1 MITNWRVV
9 GGGWDFGERALITN
23 EPRSATVMTT
33 TATDL
38 LVVDRD
44 VFSRCVTSVAL
55 SALVS
60 LLRAGHFNPPTR
72 KNCKRKRS
80 SSIVVRSSPHGHRDS
95 NGSSVS
101 VWNVADTPT
110 TAHCTNRAHP
120 LTLSISSGGRR
131 SLRLSTLIQDSS
143 R

>member
-1 MITNWRVV
+1 MTNGRVL

-44 VFSRCVTSVAL
+44 VFSRFVASAAL
-55 SALVS
+55 SNLVF
-60 LLRAGHFNPPTR
+60 LVRPGLFNPPTR

-80 SSIVVRSSPHGHRDS
+80 SSIDLRSSPHGHRDS

-101 VWNVADTPT
+101 A
-110 TAHCTNRAHP
+110 
-120 LTLSISSGGRR
+120 
-131 SLRLSTLIQDSS
+131 
-143 R
+143 